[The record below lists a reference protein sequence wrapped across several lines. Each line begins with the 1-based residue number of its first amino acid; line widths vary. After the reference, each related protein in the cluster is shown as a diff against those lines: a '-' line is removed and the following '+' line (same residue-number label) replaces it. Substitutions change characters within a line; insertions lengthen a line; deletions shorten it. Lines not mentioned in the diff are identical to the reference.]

1 VLVAW
6 GSLADDLGKLILGLC
21 ALGVEP
27 ILSGHKA
34 WIALRTKVRQ
44 FLQPKEAEMDEPET
58 TPEDEITEEETDAE
72 EATTEPAPVAEL
84 DKEALLAEAQR
95 RCDKIEARGKDP
107 AVTYAGYV
115 VGLLEGADDATDAAL
130 RAEAENRL
138 NTKLIGSS
146 EIYRRH
152 SLAGKVSDGKF
163 NV

>member
-1 VLVAW
+1 
-6 GSLADDLGKLILGLC
+6 
-21 ALGVEP
+21 
-27 ILSGHKA
+27 
-34 WIALRTKVRQ
+34 
-44 FLQPKEAEMDEPET
+44 MDEPET
-58 TPEDEITEEETDAE
+58 TPEGEITEEETEAE
-72 EATTEPAPVAEL
+72 EATEVAPVPEL
-84 DKEALLAEAQR
+84 DKEALLEEAQKR
-95 RCDKIEARGKDP
+95 VAKIEARGKDP